1 MGRVKDYILASPPDR
16 EHGFRFEALLMRDD
30 RGARFS
36 AILLLSAMFKLARAA
51 LLGRAA
57 LLHVQMGDRGSILRK
72 GLLLCFA
79 RLCSVPALLHLHA
92 VQLEDLYEDGS
103 SRLRWLIRIPFRAAN
118 SIIVLGERQRGWL
131 VDTMGIAAAKVD
143 VLTNGVPSLDAPPLR
158 TGRPGEPCRI
168 LFLGNLIERKGVS
181 DLLAALADL
190 GRDAGA
196 WEATLAGGGDEDL
209 YKRKAQELGIAAKL
223 RFPGWV
229 DRADVFGLLEW
240 ADMLVLP
247 SYDEGLPLVILEA
260 LGFALPVVCT
270 PVGAIPELLH
280 DGETV
285 LLVPPGDRQ
294 ALAAAIGRLVGQP
307 ELRLEL
313 GRNGRDLY
321 ERRFSLASFQDNL
334 FAIYRKRFGI
344 TYRPDRPSN
353 TAADR

>member
-1 MGRVKDYILASPPDR
+1 MGRVKDYILASPPD
-16 EHGFRFEALLMRDD
+16 GDDRFHLEALLLRDA
-30 RGARFS
+30 RGALFS
-36 AILLLSAMFKLARAA
+36 VALLLAAMVRLARSAMAH
-51 LLGRAA
+51 RAA

-79 RLCSVPALLHLHA
+79 GLAGVPTLLHLHA
-92 VQLEDLYEDGS
+92 VELEELYAQGPGW
-103 SRLRWLIRIPFRAAN
+103 LRALIRTPFRAAS
-118 SIIVLGERQRGWL
+118 SIVVLGERQRRWL
-131 VDTMGIAAAKVD
+131 IETVGIAPARID
-143 VLTNGVPSLDAPPLR
+143 VLTNGVPSLDTAPEKII
-158 TGRPGEPCRI
+158 RPGEACRI

-181 DLLAALADL
+181 DLVAALAEVD
-190 GRDAGA
+190 RNAGA
-196 WEATLAGGGDEDL
+196 WKAVLAGGGDAAF
-209 YKRKAQELGIAAKL
+209 YRQKADALGIGQKL

-229 DRADVFGLLEW
+229 DRAAVFDLLGW

-285 LLVPPGDRQ
+285 LLVPPGDRP
-294 ALAAAIGRLVGQP
+294 ALADAIARLVGQP
-307 ELRLEL
+307 ALRLEL

-334 FAIYRKRFGI
+334 FAIYRHRFGI
-344 TYRPDRPSN
+344 DYRPEGR
-353 TAADR
+353 